1 MYQDLTEFEL
11 AARRIERRRRNVTQ
25 LTISIIMTA
34 LFIALYGV
42 AGPGYACFGILI
54 PITFFFVVART
65 IELYHESPRH
75 LPSQERTE
83 HQLTLLFGEDW
94 RETTGIKEYALAQD
108 RLIRYGKK
116 RWWFVIHLLIA
127 VPSIILISIALI
139 NTLPPGGIMWM
150 VLGLLPIWLI
160 ILIRQGR
167 EAFPSHRALER
178 RERAFGSNLRREF
191 RFMQPESPKTKEKL
205 KRGMYYTIGDDGE
218 LVEVEED
225 KAVDDEKPKRERRG

>member
-1 MYQDLTEFEL
+1 
-11 AARRIERRRRNVTQ
+11 
-25 LTISIIMTA
+25 
-34 LFIALYGV
+34 
-42 AGPGYACFGILI
+42 
-54 PITFFFVVART
+54 
-65 IELYHESPRH
+65 
-75 LPSQERTE
+75 
-83 HQLTLLFGEDW
+83 
-94 RETTGIKEYALAQD
+94 
-108 RLIRYGKK
+108 
-116 RWWFVIHLLIA
+116 
-127 VPSIILISIALI
+127 
-139 NTLPPGGIMWM
+139 MWM